1 MSISLE
7 EVEQGEFRVRGQ
19 PGLHTDLP
27 AHWQAY
33 VKTAGLYHFLTV
45 SLLQVTPRKL
55 NTGRHL

>member
-7 EVEQGEFRVRGQ
+7 EGEFRVRGQ